1 MNKWLTAWINQSMN
15 KRMYEWMNNWLTESI
30 NDEWMNNLLTLWMNQ
45 WLMNAWITDCLSCC
59 LTDWLTV
66 WVTQNDKLTDWL
78 TDWQLSAGVTG
89 CLLTIRIYGYCVKI
103 IIHHVTWCVHADV
116 SIVPGVYIFGYLI
129 QSPSLNTRL
138 YYASTGLLNILRGFE
153 QLQQNT
159 VWNSVHRMKNDLY
172 A

>member
-45 WLMNAWITDCLSCC
+45 WLMNAWITDYELLS
-59 LTDWLTV
+59 DWLAYSMSDTE
-66 WVTQNDKLTDWL
+66 WQTDWL
-78 TDWQLSAGVTG
+78 TDWQLSAGVTD
-89 CLLTIRIYGYCVKI
+89 CLLTMRIYGYCVKI
-103 IIHHVTWCVHADV
+103 SIHNVTWCVHADV

-138 YYASTGLLNILRGFE
+138 YYANTGLLIIWCGFGQLR
-153 QLQQNT
+153 QNT
-159 VWNSVHRMKNDLY
+159 VWNSVHRIKNDLY